1 MWVYLI
7 RDLEN
12 TDMKVYLYVR
22 RIRDE
27 VMVAICDED
36 IAGKTFREGNL
47 KIEVKKNFYCGELVS
62 IEEGI
67 EAIKNAT
74 IVNIVGN
81 NIVSKAISEG
91 LIHPQGI
98 IKIGGVAH
106 AQKVIM

>member
-1 MWVYLI
+1 MRVYL
-7 RDLEN
+7 
-12 TDMKVYLYVR
+12 
-22 RIRDE
+22 RIREINNE

-36 IAGKTFREGNL
+36 IAGKTFREGKI
-47 KIEVKKNFYCGELVS
+47 KIEVKKDFYCGELVE
-62 IEEGI
+62 IKEGI
-67 EAIKNAT
+67 EAIKKGT

-81 NIVSKAISEG
+81 NIVSEAIGAG